1 MPAKKKATAAKLR
14 SWRVSILGD
23 RTQYLGTVKAPDER
37 AAEDAAVAA
46 FNLDD
51 DRRQRLVVE
60 PDMFEHM
67 TTAER
72 IQAAKEKTE
81 RVVDHLLY
89 LLELHENNAII
100 VYSGTL
106 SSQIRY
112 LHAANAFKVFRGAL
126 HQFEIVR
133 LCALWDRAGADKENI
148 TTIIELIDRPEII
161 EALAQETLGYWRG
174 IGGHVMNPSED
185 PALAALEAGYFQRHD
200 EAFGQARA
208 QKARDDLPRAITDAR
223 AILRSPRLT
232 SIMNLRHKHLA
243 HSLTETNLEKAGPV
257 PPMKYGDEREIL
269 FASLPIVE
277 ALHLWISGKS
287 FSFANSQ
294 EIDRN
299 NAEALWKRCTFD
311 IQR

>member
-1 MPAKKKATAAKLR
+1 
-14 SWRVSILGD
+14 
-23 RTQYLGTVKAPDER
+23 
-37 AAEDAAVAA
+37 
-46 FNLDD
+46 
-51 DRRQRLVVE
+51 
-60 PDMFEHM
+60 MFEHM

-72 IQAAKEKTE
+72 IQAAKDKTE

-89 LLELHENNAII
+89 LLALHENNAII
-100 VYSGTL
+100 VYSDTL

-112 LHAANAFKVFRGAL
+112 LHAANAFDVFRAGL

-133 LCALWDRAGADKENI
+133 LCALWDRAGDDKENI
-148 TTIIELIDRPEII
+148 PTIIELIDLPEVI
-161 EALAQETLGYWRG
+161 EALAQKTLGHWSG
-174 IGGHVMNPSED
+174 IGGHIMNPSED
-185 PALAALEAGYFQRHD
+185 PALSALEAEYLQRHN
-200 EAFGQARA
+200 EEFGQQEAQRARGELR
-208 QKARDDLPRAITDAR
+208 KAIADVR
-223 AILRSPRLT
+223 AILSSQRLS

-243 HSLTETNLEKAGPV
+243 HSLTQTDLEKKAAGPI

-269 FASLPIVE
+269 LASLPIVE
-277 ALHLWISGKS
+277 ALHCWVSGKS